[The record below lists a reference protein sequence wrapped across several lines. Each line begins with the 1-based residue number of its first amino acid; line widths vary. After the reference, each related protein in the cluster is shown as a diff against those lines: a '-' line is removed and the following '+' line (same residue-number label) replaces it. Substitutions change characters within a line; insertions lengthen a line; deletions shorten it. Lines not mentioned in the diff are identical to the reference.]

1 MIVSLIGR
9 IHQYHWCSLDPKW
22 IPHFLWIICTS
33 WQRWT
38 WILSPPATVVTRVF
52 KGSSH
57 WSVTY
62 LQRIKRIKVSFVG
75 RIIRFT
81 SWSLSWSMLCILATG
96 LTHPPTPQPL
106 FADSAAMATAQDP
119 YCLPSLSHIMLSFS
133 FSPFP
138 WSPYVTSKAKFRI
151 QITSDVSVWTGYN
164 IYRVIESSQVLY
176 LSILLF
182 IYRFRY
188 DMQSQLFTEKTG
200 KASVFCCYS
209 LFNFK
214 VCVCFVFPHICFW
227 ENVLTFLSA
236 PPWKVSPLPC

>member
-1 MIVSLIGR
+1 MPGTSTTWLWHDGCCKTLQDRALMFFLMYSMKEKKIGEWMIVSLIGR

-96 LTHPPTPQPL
+96 LTHPPPQPL

-119 YCLPSLSHIMLSFS
+119 YCLPSLSHIMLSFQLQPIS
-133 FSPFP
+133 MITLCNVKGQIQDSNHIRCI
-138 WSPYVTSKAKFRI
+138 SMDRI
-151 QITSDVSVWTGYN
+151 
-164 IYRVIESSQVLY
+164 
-176 LSILLF
+176 
-182 IYRFRY
+182 
-188 DMQSQLFTEKTG
+188 
-200 KASVFCCYS
+200 
-209 LFNFK
+209 
-214 VCVCFVFPHICFW
+214 
-227 ENVLTFLSA
+227 
-236 PPWKVSPLPC
+236 